1 MTLSIHETGL
11 SLFPGTGFADERGGP
26 DALGSKVNLPLDAGT
41 GERGW
46 LAALEAVLPV
56 LAEAFKPDVI
66 VSQHGADAH
75 AWDPLAHLNVTTTA
89 MGQAARLIDGLA
101 HEWSGGRWLATGGGG
116 YEIYRVVPRAW
127 AIVWLAA
134 SHAETPSELPA
145 AWRAKWAA
153 EAAGVGGPPLPT
165 TFTDPPNAG
174 LEVGSWQ
181 AQADRA
187 AIETAQALLREIQ
200 RA

>member
-1 MTLSIHETGL
+1 MLDRFAET
-11 SLFPGTGFADERGGP
+11 
-26 DALGSKVNLPLDAGT
+26 
-41 GERGW
+41 
-46 LAALEAVLPV
+46 
-56 LAEAFKPDVI
+56 FKPEVV

-89 MGQAARLIDGLA
+89 MGEAARLVDRLA
-101 HEWSGGRWLATGGGG
+101 HEWAGGRWLATGGGG

-127 AIVWLAA
+127 ALVWLAA
-134 SHAETPSELPA
+134 THAETPPELPD
-145 AWRAKWAA
+145 AWRARWAA
-153 EAAGVGGPPLPT
+153 EAAGRGGPPLPT

-174 LEVGSWQ
+174 QEVGRWE

-187 AIETAQALLREIQ
+187 AIETAEALLGELH